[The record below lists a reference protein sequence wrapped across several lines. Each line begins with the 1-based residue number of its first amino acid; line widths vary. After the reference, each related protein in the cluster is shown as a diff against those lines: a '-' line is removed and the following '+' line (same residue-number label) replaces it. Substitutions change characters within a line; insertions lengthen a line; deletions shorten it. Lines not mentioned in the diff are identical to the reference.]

1 MEENEVSILKKL
13 EDIETDKISLDSKNS
28 TEYILQFSNTT
39 NLKNEL
45 ENIYDQIIKTKNF
58 NVSLKCGI
66 SSWESKIAIKKES
79 VKTKMTNLET
89 LKTNY
94 NSLRMWID
102 HDIKIEYDVLLT
114 KFLYRVNIEIP
125 IMNLK
130 LIETKT
136 NYNLQLDLNLQ
147 KKEQISKLEFNVL
160 ELTKLKQKTK
170 SKYDIKWSEFE
181 RVKLEIEDKYELKKR
196 NFQITKI
203 QSIHRKNICRSRYL
217 KTYNGK
223 KII

>member
-1 MEENEVSILKKL
+1 
-13 EDIETDKISLDSKNS
+13 
-28 TEYILQFSNTT
+28 
-39 NLKNEL
+39 
-45 ENIYDQIIKTKNF
+45 
-58 NVSLKCGI
+58 
-66 SSWESKIAIKKES
+66 
-79 VKTKMTNLET
+79 
-89 LKTNY
+89 
-94 NSLRMWID
+94 
-102 HDIKIEYDVLLT
+102 
-114 KFLYRVNIEIP
+114 
-125 IMNLK
+125 MNLK